1 MKCLMVHDC
10 LRTKYKCPAL
20 HGIVITV
27 SDLDDLVRYAW
38 HLKPEDFDEELMFAT
53 LEIIERGPLAFYQEL
68 EDLGRE
74 IDSGGSSEIEG

>member
-1 MKCLMVHDC
+1 M
-10 LRTKYKCPAL
+10 
-20 HGIVITV
+20 
-27 SDLDDLVRYAW
+27 DDLVRYAW